1 MTPPKVHNSL
11 VPKDTEVYEVPDK
24 ETKPLF
30 LQKINESQ
38 EKLEKLRKTAQDKE
52 TFKELEQWLSG

>member
-11 VPKDTEVYEVPDK
+11 VSKDAEVYEVPDK

-30 LQKINESQ
+30 LQKINEFQ
-38 EKLEKLRKTAQDKE
+38 EK
-52 TFKELEQWLSG
+52 QWKN